1 MMSDYVEK
9 IALIAS
15 VILMGYNVSEFLSS
29 FSNVSEKAGQ
39 FLHMARM
46 NAASESDL
54 RRSNFLLTCVMAV
67 GYSLLIYFSDVV
79 LWLVALLV
87 IKLGITLYISDRV
100 LIQVLRDGLLS
111 QKSFIMS
118 RCDSFSNAV
127 MGLAF
132 ALLLVL

>member
-1 MMSDYVEK
+1 MSDYVVK
-9 IALIAS
+9 MALIAS
-15 VILMGYNVSEFLSS
+15 IILMGYNISEFLSG
-29 FSNVSEKAGQ
+29 FSIVSEKAGQ

-54 RRSNFLLTCVMAV
+54 RRSNFLLTCVLSV

-79 LWLVALLV
+79 FWLVALLV
-87 IKLGITLYISDRV
+87 VKLGITLYISDRV